1 MTIKDFKDHLY
12 QTLSPLYDVDEI
24 NGLYARL
31 LAHLFN
37 FGRAEAA
44 LQTTLKMTDQQT
56 AFAQQAI
63 KRLQNAEPLQYVLG
77 YTDFY
82 GLRLE
87 VSPAV
92 LIPRPETEEL
102 VGLITEK
109 HRGYPP
115 HKILDIGTGSGCIA
129 LALKKNWLESEV
141 SGLDL
146 SEEALQLARR
156 NSAKTGMAVNFI
168 QADIFDWQ
176 SDEKFDLIVSNPPYV
191 KQKEKNLMRENVL
204 RFEPHLAL
212 FVTDENPLVFY
223 KKIIELSKKQLKP
236 GGSLYFEINEQF
248 GDALCKLFKRNSFES
263 IQKEQDIFGKY
274 RFVYGIRTIL

>member
-129 LALKKNWLESEV
+129 LALKKNWLKSEV

-146 SEEALQLARR
+146 SEEALLLARR
-156 NSAKTGMAVNFI
+156 NSAKSGLKVNFF
-168 QADIFDWQ
+168 QADVFNWH
-176 SDEKFDLIVSNPPYV
+176 SDEKFDIIVSNPPYV

-212 FVTDENPLVFY
+212 FVPDDDPLVFY
-223 KKIIELSKKQLKP
+223 KKIIELSKKQLRP
-236 GGSLYFEINEQF
+236 GGGLYFEINEQ
-248 GDALCKLFKRNSFES
+248 
-263 IQKEQDIFGKY
+263 
-274 RFVYGIRTIL
+274 YGEIITDLMIKQNFSDVSIRTDLYQKHRMVKGLMI